1 MILQQLLVCVSG
13 VSATEQNQM
22 KHVIDKETVTL
33 ESGETNYTSYLMTWH
48 FNDAC
53 IAEINAN
60 MSKICT
66 DVQCNNGTERFRH
79 RLKLDHQTGSLTIMN
94 TRTTDS
100 GEYKLQIII
109 SNSSFCIT
117 REKRFNVTVFC
128 EYRIHIFTVHSQS
141 CDAVLTDVAKINRR

>member
-13 VSATEQNQM
+13 VSATERNQM
-22 KHVIDKETVTL
+22 KHVIDGETVTL
-33 ESGETNYTSYLMTWH
+33 ESGETNYTSYLMKWY
-48 FNDAC
+48 FNDAR

-79 RLKLDHQTGSLTIMN
+79 RLKLDHQIGSLTITN

-128 EYRIHIFTVHSQS
+128 EYRVHIFTIHSQS
-141 CDAVLTDVAKINRR
+141 CDAVLTAVAKINRR